1 MSNGNRRRNFC
12 DIHPF
17 FYTISLHKEIAKRNI
32 KDFFSKEKFAKTKKE
47 GKLPNIIS
55 YPREP

>member
-1 MSNGNRRRNFC
+1 MSNGNRRRRNFC

-32 KDFFSKEKFAKTKKE
+32 KDFFSKSSIFLGLQVCLLFVKIAK
-47 GKLPNIIS
+47 L
-55 YPREP
+55 

>member
-1 MSNGNRRRNFC
+1 MSNGNRRRRNFC

-32 KDFFSKEKFAKTKKE
+32 KDFFSKEKPPVP
-47 GKLPNIIS
+47 LLD
-55 YPREP
+55 